1 MGSAFEQRAAARHDA
16 GLVLSGRAEARL
28 ALAMSNAIDA
38 LPEPELRRLLK
49 LIAGL
54 DPDALQR
61 AAASYTEIFCAV
73 AEMEGSVA
81 ALLPIAVPGPS

>member
-1 MGSAFEQRAAARHDA
+1 M
-16 GLVLSGRAEARL
+16 EARL

-54 DPDALQR
+54 DPEALQR

-73 AEMEGSVA
+73 AEMKGSVA
-81 ALLPIAVPGPS
+81 ALAPIAVPGPS